1 MQTSGKPSAR
11 LVAELLAAYGVREAV
26 TCPGSRNA
34 PLIVALDACPDITT
48 TVVVDERSA
57 AFLAMGKALQSGRP
71 VAVVCTSGSALLD
84 MAPAAAE
91 AYYRHV
97 PLIIISADR
106 PKEWI
111 DQDDSQTIRQQGA
124 LYAVTKG
131 SFNIS
136 DEPETDR
143 IRFRYHERQLNDALD
158 LALRSPRGPV
168 HVNVELDAPLYCI
181 GEYSPCAHRISVVRP
196 AQRLSKADAR
206 ALAEDTKGRKV
217 LIVAGFMEPNQ
228 KINRAIDN
236 LSHMMNVVVLA
247 EAQSNIHS
255 YIPNLVPNIDVALRG
270 RSPQELEAMTPNL
283 VITIG
288 GAILSRHIKD
298 YLRSLPDVEQ
308 WHIGAQPYCVDSMLH
323 LTRRI
328 EVEPAMALPMF
339 VSALR
344 PASEGDFMLTWFKAS
359 HEGMEATAEIAK
371 TSPWSDL
378 KAIAMVE
385 EALNSRYPRVNVH
398 LSNGTAVRYFQLFDY
413 SNIHRIDCNR
423 GVSGID
429 GCTSTAIGAATAYS
443 GMTVLITGDMSAQ
456 YDLGA
461 LACGCV
467 PSRFRMIVLDNG
479 GGGIFR
485 FVKSTKNLPQ
495 LETHFAA
502 CTNLP
507 LRQLAIGFGFS
518 YFEASSAD
526 EFDSVFDDFMSP
538 SERPAILNLI
548 TPAELSAAI
557 LNRYF
562 DVSKK

>member
-1 MQTSGKPSAR
+1 MQTSDKPAAR
-11 LVAELLAAYGVREAV
+11 LTAELLAAYGVREAV

-34 PLIVALDACPDITT
+34 PLIVALDAHPGIST

-57 AFLAMGKALQSGRP
+57 AFIAMGKALQSGRP

-84 MAPAAAE
+84 TAPAAAE

-111 DQDDSQTIRQQGA
+111 DQDDSQTIRQPGA
-124 LYAVTKG
+124 LDAVTKG
-131 SFNIS
+131 SFNLS
-136 DEPETDR
+136 DEPESDR
-143 IRFRYHERQLNDALD
+143 IRLRYHERQLNDALD

-168 HVNVELDAPLYCI
+168 HVNVEFDTPLNDVSYHLPFARKI
-181 GEYSPCAHRISVVRP
+181 DVVRP
-196 AQRLSKADAR
+196 SPLLSRTDAR
-206 ALAEDTKGRKV
+206 ALAAETKGRNV
-217 LIVAGFMEPNQ
+217 MIVAGFMEPNQ
-228 KINRAIDN
+228 KINRAVDRLGN
-236 LSHMMNVVVLA
+236 KMNVVLLA

-255 YIPNLVPNIDVALRG
+255 SAPNIIQNIDATLR
-270 RSPQELEAMTPNL
+270 SLSAEEKAQMAPDL
-283 VITIG
+283 VITLG

-298 YLRSLPDVEQ
+298 YLRNLPSVEQ

-328 EVEPAMALPMF
+328 EIEPARALP
-339 VSALR
+339 ALVAAMR
-344 PASEGDFMLTWFKAS
+344 PAAEGNYVQSWVMASEREARFTEEMSRDLPWTDFKAV
-359 HEGMEATAEIAK
+359 
-371 TSPWSDL
+371 
-378 KAIAMVE
+378 AMVE
-385 EALNSRYPRVNVH
+385 EALNRRYPRVNVH

-413 SNIHRIDCNR
+413 SAIHRIDCNR

-443 GMTVLITGDMSAQ
+443 GMTVLVTGDMSAQ

-467 PSRFRMIVLDNG
+467 PSRFRMVVLNNG

-502 CTNLP
+502 HTCLP
-507 LRQLAIGFGFS
+507 LRELALGFGFS
-518 YFEASSAD
+518 YFEASSTD
-526 EFDSVFDDFMSP
+526 GFISVFDEFMAS
-538 SERPAILNLI
+538 SNKPAILNLV
-548 TPAELSAAI
+548 TPPALSAEI
-557 LNRYF
+557 LDNYF
-562 DVSKK
+562 AAK

>member
-1 MQTSGKPSAR
+1 MLTSDKPGAR
-11 LVAELLAAYGVREAV
+11 IIAELLSSYGVRHVV

-34 PLIVALDACPDITT
+34 SLIVALDAMPDIIT

-57 AFLAMGKALQSGRP
+57 AFIAMGKALQSGRP
-71 VAVVCTSGSALLD
+71 VAVVCTSGSALLNI
-84 MAPAAAE
+84 APAASE
-91 AYYRHV
+91 AYYRHI

-111 DQDDSQTIRQQGA
+111 DQDDSQTIRQPGA
-124 LYAVTKG
+124 LAAVVKG
-131 SFNIS
+131 SFNLS
-136 DEPETDR
+136 DEPATDR
-143 IRFRYHERQLNDALD
+143 LRFRYHERQVNDALD

-168 HVNVELDAPLYCI
+168 HINVELDAPLQGMADYA
-181 GEYSPCAHRISVVRP
+181 PCARRVSVVRP
-196 AQRLSKADAR
+196 LQRLSKADAA
-206 ALAEDTKGRKV
+206 ALAAETRGRNV

-228 KINRAIDN
+228 KINRAIDKFSN
-236 LSHMMNVVVLA
+236 KMNVVILA

-255 YIPNLVPNIDVALRG
+255 TIPNLIQNIDVTLRG
-270 RSPQELEAMTPNL
+270 RSIQDLVRMAPDL

-298 YLRSLPDVEQ
+298 YLRRLEDVEQ

-328 EVEPAMALPMF
+328 EIEPAMALPVLAGAMP
-339 VSALR
+339 
-344 PASEGDFMLTWFKAS
+344 PAPETDYVLAWHKAS
-359 HEGMEATAEIAK
+359 RDGAEHAEELAK
-371 TSPWSDL
+371 TLPWSDF
-378 KAIAMVE
+378 KAMAMVE
-385 EALNSRYPRVNVH
+385 DKLNRCYPRVNVH

-429 GCTSTAIGAATAYS
+429 GCTSTAIGATSVYS

-456 YDLGA
+456 YDMGA

-467 PSRFRMIVLDNG
+467 HSRFRMVVLNNG

-502 CTNLP
+502 TTELP
-507 LRQLAIGFGFS
+507 LRHLAAGLDYN
-518 YFEASSAD
+518 YFQATTAEELDA
-526 EFDSVFDDFMSP
+526 VFDDFMAP
-538 SERPAILNLI
+538 SGLPAILNLY
-548 TPAELSAAI
+548 TSSELSAQI
-557 LNRYF
+557 LNDYF
-562 DVSKK
+562 SCNI